1 MRLTHHPAMLH
12 DNNVGIEW
20 SWWRVNWRRGKRPL
34 KVTHWAG
41 SSARIPIHCDLSLR
55 ETKQYP
61 IKLHTKLSDCYPKER
76 VMQHCHPR
84 NNYQLSGTQP
94 SWHLHSLK
102 HKTYHKGSKVCSLCT
117 WYLPSFP
124 CVCCPWRI
132 LSWEGDREITVKAM
146 KMAQTRFAHVW
157 QQYKMRMAAK
167 APNTVTKAVCHTSL
181 TPGDIFPWCTCSGTM
196 DINGNFC
203 ADWREKSH

>member
-20 SWWRVNWRRGKRPL
+20 SWWKVSWRRGKRPL

-76 VMQHCHPR
+76 VMQDCHPR

-94 SWHLHSLK
+94 EGICIHWNTKLIK
-102 HKTYHKGSKVCSLCT
+102 KGAECVPQIPCTSPLLSVCVLSVTHAVRGRWRKDHGQGNEDGTNKVCRC
-117 WYLPSFP
+117 
-124 CVCCPWRI
+124 
-132 LSWEGDREITVKAM
+132 
-146 KMAQTRFAHVW
+146 
-157 QQYKMRMAAK
+157 
-167 APNTVTKAVCHTSL
+167 L
-181 TPGDIFPWCTCSGTM
+181 TAI
-196 DINGNFC
+196 
-203 ADWREKSH
+203 